1 MATSD
6 WLASFEAA
14 AAAIGAWDPS
24 ATPTLEAL
32 EAVRVEY
39 LGRSGRLTEALKGL
53 KDLPLEDRKLLG
65 PRAQSARA
73 GLEERIARRRAEL
86 ESRQDLSMEKSG
98 VDVTLPALPALRG
111 RLHPVTLM
119 MGDMTRVLGL
129 MGYSLAEGPLVETD
143 WHNFEAL
150 NIPAHHPAR
159 DAHDTV
165 YLKDLWRQGTAVPE
179 GAGSPPLA
187 GGGPLLMRTHTSP
200 VQVRTMEKTKPPLK
214 IVCPG
219 RAFRRDAVDASHS
232 AVFHQMECLA
242 IDRGVTFADLK
253 GTLDVFMRALLGQ
266 STRLRFRPSFF
277 PFTEPSAQVDV
288 NCLLCGGK
296 GCPVCKGSGWLEMLG
311 AGVVN
316 PNVFKLAGLDPEE
329 WTGFAFGIGIERLA
343 MMKYRIPDI
352 RLFYENDLRF
362 LDQFDEDIL

>member
-6 WLASFEAA
+6 WLAAFEKT
-14 AAAIGAWDPS
+14 AAAIGAWEPS
-24 ATPTLEAL
+24 SAATLSAL
-32 EAVRVEY
+32 DAVRIDF
-39 LGRSGRLTEALKGL
+39 LGRNGRLTEVLKGL
-53 KDLPLEDRKLLG
+53 KDLPLEDRKLYG
-65 PRAQSARA
+65 PKAQSARA
-73 GLEERIARRRAEL
+73 ELEGRIAARKAAL
-86 ESRQDLSMEKSG
+86 ESHRDLSLEKSG
-98 VDVTLPALPALRG
+98 VDVTLPASPALRG

-119 MGDMTRVLGL
+119 MGEMTRVLGL

-159 DAHDTV
+159 DAHDTF
-165 YLKDLWRQGTAVPE
+165 YLKDLPT
-179 GAGSPPLA
+179 
-187 GGGPLLMRTHTSP
+187 LLRTHTSP

-232 AVFHQMECLA
+232 AVFYQMECLA
-242 IDRGVTFADLK
+242 VGHGITFADLK
-253 GTLDVFMRALLGQ
+253 GTLEVFMRTLLGS
-266 STRLRFRPSFF
+266 STRIRFRPSFF
-277 PFTEPSAQVDV
+277 PFTEPSAEVDV
-288 NCLLCGGK
+288 SCLLCGGQGSGGGGK
-296 GCPVCKGSGWLEMLG
+296 GCSACKQSGWVELLG

-316 PNVFKLAGLDPEE
+316 PAVFKLVGLDPEE